1 VEGAGEPARALRKRK
16 RKRKRKP
23 EIPDRSFTKTLRL
36 T

>member
-1 VEGAGEPARALRKRK
+1 VEGAGEPARALRK